1 MVYFLLSKGS
11 EQNAAD
17 LQKKILA
24 AVGTITDVV
33 STIGGFANKP
43 PLLQQSVE
51 ELRQVYF
58 IVGLAPYNQKNWRFI
73 DLPSQPPSY
82 NLPSSQC
89 HRILYAY
96 IILPNFN
103 LLAKAIWTQL
113 HFQLYDRSIHMAMFN
128 NSDTMH

>member
-1 MVYFLLSKGS
+1 MVYSLLSKGS

-51 ELRQVYF
+51 ELREVYF
-58 IVGLAPYNQKNWRFI
+58 IVIGLAPYNQKNWWFVN
-73 DLPSQPPSY
+73 LPSQPPSY

-89 HRILYAY
+89 Y
-96 IILPNFN
+96 
-103 LLAKAIWTQL
+103 QE
-113 HFQLYDRSIHMAMFN
+113 
-128 NSDTMH
+128 